1 MVNAKNHPPA
11 RKNAPYVK
19 SSKASQT
26 KAKAKR
32 TYDWLTMLH
41 YSYALPHVEAFAADR
56 GIELHQAVREI
67 ATSKPNSVPEY
78 VYHQCIFTSAFVR

>member
-19 SSKASQT
+19 SSKAAQA

-32 TYDWLTMLH
+32 TYDWLAMLH
-41 YSYALPHVEAFAADR
+41 YSYALPHVEAFASER
-56 GIELHQAVREI
+56 GIELHQAVRVI
-67 ATSKPNSVPEY
+67 AATKPTSVPEY
-78 VYHQCIFTSAFVR
+78 VYHQCVFNSSFIP